1 MKGKASD
8 AVIRTNLVRIF
19 NYFESLRGNLKAIGR
34 ISMRILPIIA
44 FVPPLLILYSLYP
57 ASFQATWEG
66 RTFYL
71 FFVWLVLL
79 EVILNWDK
87 IQESKISKETPART
101 TMFVVF
107 LLLPALYV
115 IAANYFGINTAIVNW
130 ATKYTGYPEV
140 ASLMPLS
147 TEYLVLT
154 VLFASIVSLGFGIG
168 RLKDFALSTLFLG
181 AIGLIYT
188 INNFYPYGRF
198 TPFQIPVPITTQ
210 LAASF
215 LNLMGYHT
223 SISQSTNSY
232 YGWLSNLTVVDPK
245 KPLNIAAFSI
255 AWPCAG
261 VESLIIYT
269 IVIVIFL
276 KGFAISWKRGTIYF
290 AIGAIVTYFIN
301 ILRIATIFIIQIN
314 AGGGYAFT
322 PQAQEF
328 HDYYGQLYSITW
340 IVFYPL
346 LIMGSQILWNKF
358 KIGTAQKRNL
368 GEISDL
374 PPVIT

>member
-1 MKGKASD
+1 MNGKASD
-8 AVIRTNLVRIF
+8 AVTRTNLVRIF
-19 NYFESLRGNLKAIGR
+19 NHFESLKGNLKTIGK

-87 IQESKISKETPART
+87 IQESRISKETPART
-101 TMFVVF
+101 TIFIVS
-107 LLLPALYV
+107 LLLPTVYV

-140 ASLMPLS
+140 AFLMPLS

-181 AIGLIYT
+181 AIGSIYT
-188 INNFYPYGRF
+188 INNFSPYGRF

-210 LAASF
+210 FAASF

-223 SISQSTNSY
+223 SISQTTNSY
-232 YGWLSNLTVVDPK
+232 YGWLSNLAVVDPK

-269 IVIVIFL
+269 IVILIFL
-276 KGFAISWKRGTIYF
+276 KSSAISWKRGTIYF

-314 AGGGYAFT
+314 TGGGYALT

-346 LIMGSQILWNKF
+346 LIMGSQLLWNKF
-358 KIGTAQKRNL
+358 KIGTMQRRNL
-368 GEISDL
+368 HDIRYST
-374 PPVIT
+374 VQT

>member
-8 AVIRTNLVRIF
+8 AVIRTNLVRIS
-19 NYFESLRGNLKAIGR
+19 NYFESLKGNLKVIGR

-87 IQESKISKETPART
+87 IQESKLSKDTPART
-101 TMFVVF
+101 TMFIVF
-107 LLLPALYV
+107 LLLPTLYI
-115 IAANYFGINTAIVNW
+115 IASNYFGINTAIQNW
-130 ATKYTGYPEV
+130 AYYNVNRDV
-140 ASLMPLS
+140 AVFMPLS

-154 VLFASIVSLGFGIG
+154 VLFASIVSLGFGMG
-168 RLKDFALSTLFLG
+168 RLKDFALSSLFLG
-181 AIGLIYT
+181 AIGSIYT

-198 TPFQIPVPITTQ
+198 TPFQFPVPITTQ

-223 SISQSTNSY
+223 SISQTTNSY

-269 IVIVIFL
+269 IVILIFL
-276 KGFAISWKRGTIYF
+276 KSSAISWKRGTIYF

-314 AGGGYAFT
+314 TGGGYALT

-346 LIMGSQILWNKF
+346 LIMGSQLLWNKF
-358 KIGTAQKRNL
+358 KIGTMQRRNL
-368 GEISDL
+368 HDIGYST
-374 PPVIT
+374 VQT